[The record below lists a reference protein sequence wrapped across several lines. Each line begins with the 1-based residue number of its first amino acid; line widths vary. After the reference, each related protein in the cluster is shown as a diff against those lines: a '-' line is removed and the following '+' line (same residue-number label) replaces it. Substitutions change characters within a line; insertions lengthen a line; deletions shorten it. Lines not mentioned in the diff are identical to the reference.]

1 MSFLKI
7 IKNRFAIATLIFLGY
22 LIFLDQYNFHAQYR
36 LMSELNY
43 LEDER
48 DFYKNELSKDSM
60 TYHTLFHNKEN
71 IEKFA
76 RERFM
81 MKKPNEDIFLI
92 VREDD

>member
-7 IKNRFAIATLIFLGY
+7 IKNRFIIVTLVFLGY

-36 LMSELNY
+36 LLSELSH
-43 LEDER
+43 LEDEKE
-48 DFYKNELSKDSM
+48 FYQNELYKDSL
-60 TYHTLFHNKEN
+60 TYHTLFNNKEN
-71 IEKFA
+71 IEKYA

-92 VREDD
+92 VKVED